1 MPEEMLSRKR
11 KHEDGETDGSDMEG
25 EDDRKAPVTDERVL
39 AALMELTSHSS
50 RFHVETTKM
59 EVMSVLQWF
68 FTDTARSSRLVFD
81 TKYQRNQNVG
91 WDSEKKSQYLA
102 SVMADQAAAPIVVN
116 IVRVEARLMD
126 GGHRLQTLVEF
137 YKGEIP
143 MSVKGH
149 EVYIGQL
156 PETDRQHF
164 YSRKLQ
170 VMEFK
175 NLPFKDEVDYYI
187 KLNSALPLSWG
198 ERFYST
204 PSCNPVT
211 KIADLVVK
219 EHTTEDDVKTLCKML
234 GSSRSLQAEAGRK
247 SELLAVTVFVFNVFF
262 RDRGD
267 PVILTIADNFM
278 QEVFKLN
285 EGTEW
290 RDSKKHKGKTLV
302 EIKDKAVELLKRT
315 LDLCKAVEQHQQGQQ
330 AQQQLLLTP
339 FRRLVTC
346 MLAVREIEED
356 QLSSELLWKLMADT
370 GNSGLKIFTGKSKEL
385 KTKDIR
391 AFTVAYGRQP

>member
-11 KHEDGETDGSDMEG
+11 KHEDGETEGSDMEG
-25 EDDRKAPVTDERVL
+25 EDDRKAPITDERVL
-39 AALMELTSHSS
+39 DTLMELTSHSS
-50 RFHVETTKM
+50 RFNVETTKM
-59 EVMSVLQWF
+59 EVLSVLQWF
-68 FTDTARSSRLVFD
+68 FTDTARSSRLVFE
-81 TKYQRNQNVG
+81 TKYQCNQNVG

-143 MSVKGH
+143 MTVKGH

-156 PETDRQHF
+156 PETDKQHF

-170 VMEFK
+170 VMELK

-204 PSCNPVT
+204 TSCNPVT

-219 EHTTEDDVKTLCKML
+219 EHMAEDDVKTLCKML

-356 QLSSELLWKLMADT
+356 QLSSELLWKLMTDT

>member
-11 KHEDGETDGSDMEG
+11 KHEDGETEGSDMEG
-25 EDDRKAPVTDERVL
+25 EDDRKAPITDERVL

-50 RFHVETTKM
+50 RFNVETTKM

-68 FTDTARSSRLVFD
+68 FTDTARLSRLVFE

-143 MSVKGH
+143 MAVKGH

-156 PETDRQHF
+156 PETDKQHF

-204 PSCNPVT
+204 TSCNPVT
-211 KIADLVVK
+211 KIADLVSK
-219 EHTTEDDVKTLCKML
+219 EHMAEDDVKTLCKML

-247 SELLAVTVFVFNVFF
+247 SDLLAVTVFVFHVFF

-267 PVILTIADNFM
+267 PVILKIADNFM

-315 LDLCKAVEQHQQGQQ
+315 LDLCKTVEQHQQRQQ
-330 AQQQLLLTP
+330 AQQQFLPTP
-339 FRRLVTC
+339 FRLLVTC

-356 QLSSELLWKLMADT
+356 QLRSELLWKLMTDT

-391 AFTVAYGRQP
+391 AFTVAYGRLT

>member
-1 MPEEMLSRKR
+1 MTARP
-11 KHEDGETDGSDMEG
+11 H
-25 EDDRKAPVTDERVL
+25 RKAPVTDERVL

-68 FTDTARSSRLVFD
+68 FTDTARSSRLVFE

-143 MSVKGH
+143 MAVKGH

-204 PSCNPVT
+204 TSCNPVT

>member
-1 MPEEMLSRKR
+1 
-11 KHEDGETDGSDMEG
+11 
-25 EDDRKAPVTDERVL
+25 
-39 AALMELTSHSS
+39 
-50 RFHVETTKM
+50 
-59 EVMSVLQWF
+59 
-68 FTDTARSSRLVFD
+68 
-81 TKYQRNQNVG
+81 
-91 WDSEKKSQYLA
+91 
-102 SVMADQAAAPIVVN
+102 
-116 IVRVEARLMD
+116 MD

-204 PSCNPVT
+204 TSCNPVT